1 MVRRFPDNDGLEW
14 YVLTT
19 GYTEVGTVMKWTAQ
33 FKLAADD
40 LDNFIYG
47 AIVMPLGANLAT
59 LPEENLRQ
67 SLRSAIAKP
76 GSVRGQPER

>member
-40 LDNFIYG
+40 LDNFY
-47 AIVMPLGANLAT
+47 
-59 LPEENLRQ
+59 LRCYRHAA
-67 SLRSAIAKP
+67 RSKSGNVARRKPAAK
-76 GSVRGQPER
+76 S